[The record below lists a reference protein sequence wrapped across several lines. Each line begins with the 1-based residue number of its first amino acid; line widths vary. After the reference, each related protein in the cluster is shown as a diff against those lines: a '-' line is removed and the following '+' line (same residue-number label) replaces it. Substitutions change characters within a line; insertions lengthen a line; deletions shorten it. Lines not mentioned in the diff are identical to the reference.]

1 MPNTIEDKISL
12 FTKLVI
18 EKIELDF
25 QQKQK
30 KLVEYYESR
39 KTTLIKD
46 NEERKRTLVARA
58 TKDAESKKQ
67 QIILKTRSAMHLTVL
82 KKRQE
87 FAERIMDEVKKRT
100 RAFVGT
106 AEYVEFLK
114 EAIKQVLFKFSDD
127 QFVSFSFSRND
138 IENNKKVILKIIK
151 SFRDVAAYKIEAVD
165 SLIGG
170 VFVKSGDG
178 RLEIDFTIN
187 TILEESNKLV
197 GEVLSLWLNKE
208 NQNDQTR

>member
-1 MPNTIEDKISL
+1 MSSTIEDKISL
-12 FTKLVI
+12 FTKVVI
-18 EKIELDF
+18 ERIELDF

-46 NEERKRTLVARA
+46 NEERKRTAVVIA
-58 TKDAESKKQ
+58 TKDAETKKQ
-67 QIILKTRSAMHLTVL
+67 QMILKARSAMHLAVL

-87 FAERIMDEVKKRT
+87 FVERIMDEVKKRT
-100 RAFVGT
+100 RVFIGT
-106 AEYVEFLK
+106 VEYVDFLM
-114 EAIKQVLFKFSDD
+114 EAIKQVLFKFSDG
-127 QFVSFSFSRND
+127 QLVSFSFSRND
-138 IENNKKVILKIIK
+138 IENNREVILNTIK
-151 SFRDVAAYKIEAVD
+151 SFRDEATYKIDAVD

-197 GEVLSLWLNKE
+197 GEILSSWLNKE
-208 NQNDQTR
+208 

>member
-1 MPNTIEDKISL
+1 MSNTIEDKISL
-12 FTKLVI
+12 FTKVVI
-18 EKIELDF
+18 ERIELDF

-39 KTTLIKD
+39 KTTIIKD
-46 NEERKRTLVARA
+46 NEEKKRTVVARA
-58 TKDAESKKQ
+58 TKDAETKKQ
-67 QIILKTRSAMHLTVL
+67 QIILKTRSAMHLAVL

-87 FAERIMDEVKKRT
+87 FADRIMDEVKKRT

-114 EAIKQVLFKFSDD
+114 EAIKQVLSKFSAD
-127 QFVSFSFSRND
+127 QLVSFSFSRND
-138 IENNKKVILKIIK
+138 IENKREVILSTIK
-151 SFRDVAAYKIEAVD
+151 SFRDEAAYKIEAVD
-165 SLIGG
+165 SLTGG

-187 TILEESNKLV
+187 TILEEGNKLV
-197 GEVLSLWLNKE
+197 GETLSSWLNKE
-208 NQNDQTR
+208 F

>member
-1 MPNTIEDKISL
+1 MSSTIEDKISL
-12 FTKLVI
+12 FTKVVI
-18 EKIELDF
+18 ERIELDF

-30 KLVEYYESR
+30 KQVEYYESR

-46 NEERKRTLVARA
+46 NEERKRTALARA
-58 TKDAESKKQ
+58 TKDAETKKQ
-67 QIILKTRSAMHLTVL
+67 QMILKTRSAMHLAVL

-87 FAERIMDEVKKRT
+87 FVERIMDEVKKRT
-100 RAFVGT
+100 RAFIGT
-106 AEYVEFLK
+106 VEYVDFLM

-138 IENNKKVILKIIK
+138 IENKREVILNTIK
-151 SFRDVAAYKIEAVD
+151 SFRDEATYKIEAVD

-197 GEVLSLWLNKE
+197 GEILSSWLNKE
-208 NQNDQTR
+208 

>member
-1 MPNTIEDKISL
+1 MPNTIEDKIFL
-12 FTKLVI
+12 FTKVI
-18 EKIELDF
+18 VERIELDF

-39 KTTLIKD
+39 KTTIIKD
-46 NEERKRTLVARA
+46 NEERKRTVVAIA
-58 TKDAESKKQ
+58 TKDAETKKQ
-67 QIILKTRSAMHLTVL
+67 QIILKTRSAMHLSVL
-82 KKRQE
+82 KKKQE

-100 RAFVGT
+100 RTFIGT
-106 AEYVEFLK
+106 AEYMEFLK

-138 IENNKKVILKIIK
+138 IENNKKIILKTIK
-151 SFRDVAAYKIEAVD
+151 SFRDEATYKIEAVE

-170 VFVKSGDG
+170 VFVKSGDD

-197 GEVLSLWLNKE
+197 GEILSSWLNKE
-208 NQNDQTR
+208 Y

>member
-1 MPNTIEDKISL
+1 MSSTIEDKISL
-12 FTKLVI
+12 FTKVVI

-46 NEERKRTLVARA
+46 NEERKMTVVARA
-58 TKDAESKKQ
+58 TKDAETKKQ

-82 KKRQE
+82 KKRQK

-114 EAIKQVLFKFSDD
+114 EAIKQVLFKFSAD
-127 QFVSFSFSRND
+127 QFVNFSFSRD
-138 IENNKKVILKIIK
+138 DLKNNQKVILSTIK
-151 SFRDVAAYKIEAVD
+151 SFRDEASYKIEAVD

-187 TILEESNKLV
+187 TILKESNKLV
-197 GEVLSLWLNKE
+197 GEILSLWLNKE
-208 NQNDQTR
+208 R

>member
-1 MPNTIEDKISL
+1 MSSTIEDKISL
-12 FTKLVI
+12 FTKVVI
-18 EKIELDF
+18 ERIELDF

-46 NEERKRTLVARA
+46 NEERKRTAVARA
-58 TKDAESKKQ
+58 TKDAETKKQ
-67 QIILKTRSAMHLTVL
+67 QMILKTRSAMHLAVL

-87 FAERIMDEVKKRT
+87 FVERIMDEVKKRT
-100 RAFVGT
+100 RAFIGT
-106 AEYVEFLK
+106 VEYVDFLM

-127 QFVSFSFSRND
+127 QLVSFSFSRND
-138 IENNKKVILKIIK
+138 IENNREVILNTIK
-151 SFRDVAAYKIEAVD
+151 SFRDEATYKIEAVD

-197 GEVLSLWLNKE
+197 GEILSSWLNKE
-208 NQNDQTR
+208 

>member
-1 MPNTIEDKISL
+1 MSSTIEDKISL
-12 FTKLVI
+12 FTKVVI

-39 KTTLIKD
+39 KTTIIKD
-46 NEERKRTLVARA
+46 NEERKRTAVARA
-58 TKDAESKKQ
+58 TKDAETKKQ
-67 QIILKTRSAMHLTVL
+67 QMILKTRSAMHLAVL

-106 AEYVEFLK
+106 AEYVEFLV
-114 EAIKQVLFKFSDD
+114 EAIKQVLSKFSAN
-127 QFVSFSFSRND
+127 QFVNFSFSRND
-138 IENNKKVILKIIK
+138 LKNNQKVILSTIK
-151 SFRDVAAYKIEAVD
+151 SFRDEAAYKIEAVD

-178 RLEIDFTIN
+178 RLEIDFTIH

-197 GEVLSLWLNKE
+197 GEILSSWLNKE
-208 NQNDQTR
+208 

>member
-1 MPNTIEDKISL
+1 MSNTIEDKISL
-12 FTKLVI
+12 FTKVVI

-39 KTTLIKD
+39 KTTIIKD
-46 NEERKRTLVARA
+46 NEERKKTVVARA
-58 TKDAESKKQ
+58 TKDAETKKQ
-67 QIILKTRSAMHLTVL
+67 QIILKTRSAMHLAVL

-127 QFVSFSFSRND
+127 QFVSFSFCRND
-138 IENNKKVILKIIK
+138 IENKREIILRTIK
-151 SFRDVAAYKIEAVD
+151 SFRNEATYKIEAVD

-197 GEVLSLWLNKE
+197 GEILSSWLNKE
-208 NQNDQTR
+208 C

>member
-1 MPNTIEDKISL
+1 MSSTIEDKISL
-12 FTKLVI
+12 FTKVVI
-18 EKIELDF
+18 ERIELDF

-46 NEERKRTLVARA
+46 NEERKRTAVVRA
-58 TKDAESKKQ
+58 TKDAETKKQ
-67 QIILKTRSAMHLTVL
+67 QMILKTRSAMHLAVL

-87 FAERIMDEVKKRT
+87 FVERIMNEVKKRT
-100 RAFVGT
+100 RAFIGT
-106 AEYVEFLK
+106 VEYVDFLM
-114 EAIKQVLFKFSDD
+114 EAIKQVLFKFSDG
-127 QFVSFSFSRND
+127 QLVSFSFSRND
-138 IENNKKVILKIIK
+138 IENNREVILNTIK
-151 SFRDVAAYKIEAVD
+151 SFRDEATYKIEAVD

-197 GEVLSLWLNKE
+197 GEILSSWLNKE
-208 NQNDQTR
+208 

>member
-1 MPNTIEDKISL
+1 MSSTIEDKISL
-12 FTKLVI
+12 FTKVVI
-18 EKIELDF
+18 ERIELDF

-39 KTTLIKD
+39 KSTLIKN
-46 NEERKRTLVARA
+46 NEERKRTAVVIA
-58 TKDAESKKQ
+58 TKDAETKKQ
-67 QIILKTRSAMHLTVL
+67 QMILKTRSAMHLAVL

-87 FAERIMDEVKKRT
+87 FVERIMDEVKKRT
-100 RAFVGT
+100 RTFIGT
-106 AEYVEFLK
+106 VEYVDFLM
-114 EAIKQVLFKFSDD
+114 EAIKQVLFKFSDG
-127 QFVSFSFSRND
+127 QLVSFSFSRND
-138 IENNKKVILKIIK
+138 IENNREVILNTIK
-151 SFRDVAAYKIEAVD
+151 SFRDEATYKIDAVD

-197 GEVLSLWLNKE
+197 GEILSSWLNKE
-208 NQNDQTR
+208 

>member
-1 MPNTIEDKISL
+1 MPNTIEDKIFL
-12 FTKLVI
+12 FTKVI
-18 EKIELDF
+18 VERIELDF

-39 KTTLIKD
+39 KTTIIKD
-46 NEERKRTLVARA
+46 NEERKRTVVARA
-58 TKDAESKKQ
+58 TKDAETKKQ
-67 QIILKTRSAMHLTVL
+67 QIILKTRSAMHLAVL

-100 RAFVGT
+100 RAFIST
-106 AEYVEFLK
+106 TEYVEFLK

-138 IENNKKVILKIIK
+138 IENKREVILKTIK
-151 SFRDVAAYKIEAVD
+151 SSRDEATYKIEAVD

-170 VFVKSGDG
+170 VFVKSGDD

-197 GEVLSLWLNKE
+197 GEILSSWLNKE
-208 NQNDQTR
+208 C

>member
-1 MPNTIEDKISL
+1 MSSTIEDKISL
-12 FTKLVI
+12 FTKVVI
-18 EKIELDF
+18 ERIELDF

-46 NEERKRTLVARA
+46 NEERKRTAVVIA
-58 TKDAESKKQ
+58 TKDAETKKQ
-67 QIILKTRSAMHLTVL
+67 QMILKARSAMHLAVL

-87 FAERIMDEVKKRT
+87 FVERIMDEVKKRT
-100 RAFVGT
+100 RVFIGT
-106 AEYVEFLK
+106 VEYVDFLM
-114 EAIKQVLFKFSDD
+114 EAIKQVLFKFSVG
-127 QFVSFSFSRND
+127 QLVSFSFSRND
-138 IENNKKVILKIIK
+138 IENHREVILNTIK
-151 SFRDVAAYKIEAVD
+151 SFRDEATYKIDAVD

-197 GEVLSLWLNKE
+197 GEILSSWLNKE
-208 NQNDQTR
+208 

>member
-1 MPNTIEDKISL
+1 MSSTIEDKISL
-12 FTKLVI
+12 FTKVVI
-18 EKIELDF
+18 ERIELDF

-39 KTTLIKD
+39 KTTIIKH
-46 NEERKRTLVARA
+46 NAERNRTVVTRA
-58 TKDAESKKQ
+58 TKDAETKKQ
-67 QIILKTRSAMHLTVL
+67 QIILKTRSAMHLAVL

-100 RAFVGT
+100 RTFIGT

-114 EAIKQVLFKFSDD
+114 EAIKQVLSKFSDD

-138 IENNKKVILKIIK
+138 IENKREVILRTIK
-151 SFRDVAAYKIEAVD
+151 SFRNEATYKIEVVD
-165 SLIGG
+165 SLVGG

-187 TILEESNKLV
+187 TILEESNKQA
-197 GEVLSLWLNKE
+197 GEILSSWLNKE
-208 NQNDQTR
+208 Y

>member
-1 MPNTIEDKISL
+1 MSNTIEDKISL
-12 FTKLVI
+12 FTKVVI
-18 EKIELDF
+18 ERIELDF

-46 NEERKRTLVARA
+46 NEERKRIAVARA
-58 TKDAESKKQ
+58 TKDAETKKQ
-67 QIILKTRSAMHLTVL
+67 QEILKTRSALHLAVL

-87 FAERIMDEVKKRT
+87 FVERIMDEVKKRT

-114 EAIKQVLFKFSDD
+114 EAIKQVLSKFSAN
-127 QFVSFSFSRND
+127 QFVNFSFSRND
-138 IENNKKVILKIIK
+138 LKNNQKVILSTIK
-151 SFRDVAAYKIEAVD
+151 SFRDEATYKIEAVD

-170 VFVKSGDG
+170 VFVKSDDD

-197 GEVLSLWLNKE
+197 GEILYSWLNKE
-208 NQNDQTR
+208 R

>member
-1 MPNTIEDKISL
+1 MSSTIEDKISL
-12 FTKLVI
+12 FTKVVI

-30 KLVEYYESR
+30 KLVEYYESL

-46 NEERKRTLVARA
+46 KEERKRTVVARA
-58 TKDAESKKQ
+58 TKDAETKKQ
-67 QIILKTRSAMHLTVL
+67 QIILKTRSAMHLAVL

-87 FAERIMDEVKKRT
+87 FAKRIMGEVKKRT
-100 RAFVGT
+100 RAFVDT

-138 IENNKKVILKIIK
+138 IENKREVILNTIK
-151 SFRDVAAYKIEAVD
+151 SFRNEATYKIEAVD

-187 TILEESNKLV
+187 TTLEESNKLV
-197 GEVLSLWLNKE
+197 GEILYSWLNKE
-208 NQNDQTR
+208 

>member
-1 MPNTIEDKISL
+1 MSSTIEDKISL
-12 FTKLVI
+12 FTKVVI

-39 KTTLIKD
+39 KTTIIKD
-46 NEERKRTLVARA
+46 NEERKKTVVARA
-58 TKDAESKKQ
+58 TKDAETKKQ
-67 QIILKTRSAMHLTVL
+67 QVILKTRSAMHLAVL

-87 FAERIMDEVKKRT
+87 FADRIMDEVKKRT

-114 EAIKQVLFKFSDD
+114 EAIKQVLSKFSAD
-127 QFVSFSFSRND
+127 QFVNFSFSRD
-138 IENNKKVILKIIK
+138 DLKNNQKVILSTIK
-151 SFRDVAAYKIEAVD
+151 SFRDEATYKIEVVD

-187 TILEESNKLV
+187 TILKESNKLV
-197 GEVLSLWLNKE
+197 GEILSSWLNKE
-208 NQNDQTR
+208 C

>member
-1 MPNTIEDKISL
+1 MSNTIEDKISL
-12 FTKLVI
+12 FTKVVI
-18 EKIELDF
+18 ERIELDF

-39 KTTLIKD
+39 KTTIIKD
-46 NEERKRTLVARA
+46 NEERKRTVVARA
-58 TKDAESKKQ
+58 TKDAETKKQ
-67 QIILKTRSAMHLTVL
+67 QIILKTRSAMHLAVL

-87 FAERIMDEVKKRT
+87 FADRIMDEVKKRT

-114 EAIKQVLFKFSDD
+114 EAIKQVLSKFSAD
-127 QFVSFSFSRND
+127 QFVNFSFSRND
-138 IENNKKVILKIIK
+138 IENKREVILKTIK
-151 SFRDVAAYKIEAVD
+151 SFRKEAAYKIEVVG

-178 RLEIDFTIN
+178 RLEINFTIN

-197 GEVLSLWLNKE
+197 GETLSSWLNKE
-208 NQNDQTR
+208 C

>member
-12 FTKLVI
+12 FTKMVT
-18 EKIELDF
+18 EKIEFDF

-30 KLVEYYESR
+30 KLVEGYEDR
-39 KTTLIKD
+39 KTTMIKD
-46 NEERKRTLVARA
+46 NEERKRTVVTRA
-58 TKDAESKKQ
+58 TKDAETKKQ
-67 QIILKTRSAMHLTVL
+67 QIILKTRSAMHLAVL

-87 FAERIMDEVKKRT
+87 FAERVTDEIKKRT
-100 RAFVGT
+100 RAFIGT

-114 EAIKQVLFKFSDD
+114 EAIKQVLSKFSDD

-138 IENNKKVILKIIK
+138 IENQREVILRTIK
-151 SFRDVAAYKIEAVD
+151 SFRNEATYKIEVVD

-170 VFVKSGDG
+170 VFIKSGDG

-187 TILEESNKLV
+187 TILEESNKLA
-197 GEVLSLWLNKE
+197 GETLSSWLNKE
-208 NQNDQTR
+208 Y

>member
-1 MPNTIEDKISL
+1 MSSTIEDKISL
-12 FTKLVI
+12 FTKVVI
-18 EKIELDF
+18 ERIELDF

-46 NEERKRTLVARA
+46 NEERKRTAVARA
-58 TKDAESKKQ
+58 TKDAETKKQ
-67 QIILKTRSAMHLTVL
+67 QMILKTRSAMHLAVL

-87 FAERIMDEVKKRT
+87 FVERIMDEVKKRT
-100 RAFVGT
+100 RVFIGT
-106 AEYVEFLK
+106 VEYVDFLM
-114 EAIKQVLFKFSDD
+114 EAIKQVLFKFSDG
-127 QFVSFSFSRND
+127 QLVSFSFSRND
-138 IENNKKVILKIIK
+138 IENNREVILNTIK
-151 SFRDVAAYKIEAVD
+151 SFRDEATYKIEAVD

-197 GEVLSLWLNKE
+197 GEILSSWLNKE
-208 NQNDQTR
+208 

>member
-1 MPNTIEDKISL
+1 MSSTIEDKISL
-12 FTKLVI
+12 FTKVVI
-18 EKIELDF
+18 ERIELDF

-46 NEERKRTLVARA
+46 NEERKRTAVVST
-58 TKDAESKKQ
+58 TKDAETKKQ
-67 QIILKTRSAMHLTVL
+67 QMILKTRSAMHLAVL

-87 FAERIMDEVKKRT
+87 FVERIMDEVKKRT
-100 RAFVGT
+100 RVFIGT
-106 AEYVEFLK
+106 VEYVDFLM
-114 EAIKQVLFKFSDD
+114 EAIKQVLFKFSDG
-127 QFVSFSFSRND
+127 QLVSFSFSRND
-138 IENNKKVILKIIK
+138 IENNREVILNTIK
-151 SFRDVAAYKIEAVD
+151 SFRDEATYKIEAVD

-197 GEVLSLWLNKE
+197 GEILSSWLNKE
-208 NQNDQTR
+208 

>member
-1 MPNTIEDKISL
+1 MSSTIEDKISL
-12 FTKLVI
+12 FTKVVI

-30 KLVEYYESR
+30 KQLEYYESR

-46 NEERKRTLVARA
+46 NEERKRTAVARA
-58 TKDAESKKQ
+58 TKDAETKKQ
-67 QIILKTRSAMHLTVL
+67 QMILKTRSAMHLAVL

-87 FAERIMDEVKKRT
+87 FVERIMDEVKKRT
-100 RAFVGT
+100 RAFISTV
-106 AEYVEFLK
+106 EYVDFLM

-127 QFVSFSFSRND
+127 QLMSFSFSRND
-138 IENNKKVILKIIK
+138 IENNREVILNTIK
-151 SFRDVAAYKIEAVD
+151 SFRDEATYKIEVVD

-197 GEVLSLWLNKE
+197 GEILSSWLNKE
-208 NQNDQTR
+208 

>member
-1 MPNTIEDKISL
+1 MSSTIEDKISL
-12 FTKLVI
+12 FTKVVI

-25 QQKQK
+25 RQKQK

-39 KTTLIKD
+39 KTTIIKD
-46 NEERKRTLVARA
+46 NEERKRTIVVKA
-58 TKDAESKKQ
+58 TKDAETKKQ
-67 QIILKTRSAMHLTVL
+67 QIILKTRSSMHLAVL

-87 FAERIMDEVKKRT
+87 FAARIMDEVKKRT
-100 RAFVGT
+100 RAFIGT

-127 QFVSFSFSRND
+127 QLVSFSFSRKD
-138 IENNKKVILKIIK
+138 IEDQREVILRTINF
-151 SFRDVAAYKIEAVD
+151 FRKETTYKIEVVD
-165 SLIGG
+165 SLMGG

-197 GEVLSLWLNKE
+197 GEILYSWLNKE
-208 NQNDQTR
+208 

>member
-1 MPNTIEDKISL
+1 MSNTIEDKISL
-12 FTKLVI
+12 FTKVVI
-18 EKIELDF
+18 ERIELDF

-46 NEERKRTLVARA
+46 NEERKRIAVARA
-58 TKDAESKKQ
+58 TKDAETKKQ
-67 QIILKTRSAMHLTVL
+67 QEILKTRSALHLAVL

-87 FAERIMDEVKKRT
+87 FVERIMDEVKKRT
-100 RAFVGT
+100 RTFVGT
-106 AEYVEFLK
+106 AEYVDFLM
-114 EAIKQVLFKFSDD
+114 EAIKQVLFKFSEG
-127 QFVSFSFSRND
+127 QLVSFSFSRND
-138 IENNKKVILKIIK
+138 IENNREVILNTIK
-151 SFRDVAAYKIEAVD
+151 SFRDEATYKIEAVD

-197 GEVLSLWLNKE
+197 GEILSSWLNKE
-208 NQNDQTR
+208 